1 MPAHDHAH
9 GGSHS
14 HAGHSHGYGAHALEA
29 RREDSRRR
37 MWVALAINLALFAIE
52 VVGGILAGSLAV
64 LADAGHLL
72 SDVAS
77 IVLALIAARLA
88 AKPASGRRTFGYA
101 RSEVL
106 AALVNGLLLVAVS
119 VGIGVAAVGRLSDP
133 PAIEGG
139 AVLVLGVLGLL
150 GNLAATLVLARGE
163 RADVNLE
170 GVLRH
175 SAADALGSFGVV
187 IAGLVVLLGGSD
199 IVDPIVGILISV
211 LVLLSSWRL
220 IKEPFDVLMEAAP
233 ADLDVD
239 QVGSSICGIEGV
251 RSVHDLHVWTVTAG
265 FGAIAAHVVVARGA
279 DRDLIR
285 QQLEVLLRERYGIE
299 HTTLQMEEEAEG
311 GLLEVENAPG

>member
-1 MPAHDHAH
+1 MPAHDQA
-9 GGSHS
+9 GDDHS
-14 HAGHSHGYGAHALEA
+14 HAGHSHGYGARALEA

-37 MWVALAINLALFAIE
+37 MWVALAINLCLFAIE

-72 SDVAS
+72 SDVAA

-88 AKPASGRRTFGYA
+88 ALPASGQRTFGYM

-119 VGIGVAAVGRLSDP
+119 VGIGIAAIGRLSDP

-139 AVLVLGVLGLL
+139 AVLLLGVLGLL
-150 GNLAATLVLARGE
+150 GNVGATLVLARGE

-175 SAADALGSFGVV
+175 SAADALGSLGVV
-187 IAGLVVLLGGSD
+187 VAGIFVLLGGSD
-199 IVDPIVGILISV
+199 VIDPIVGILISL

-220 IKEPFDVLMEAAP
+220 IKEPFEVLMEAAP
-233 ADLDVD
+233 ANLDVD
-239 QVGSSICGIEGV
+239 RVGGSICGVEGV

-279 DRDLIR
+279 DRDRIR
-285 QQLEVLLRERYGIE
+285 QQLELLLRESYGIE
-299 HTTLQMEEEAEG
+299 HTTLQIEEEAEG
-311 GLLEVENAPG
+311 GLLRVENAPS